1 MDRAP
6 FTPTEFAARRR
17 APPPLPA
24 AQAAALRRASELV
37 VELNAVVASVRAHL
51 NELEAARAAPAPAPP
66 AVPPTEDTA
75 LAPGEL
81 RAAFGAAR
89 DATPARARPRWAET
103 LLDDT

>member
-6 FTPTEFAARRR
+6 SI
-17 APPPLPA
+17 PP

-51 NELEAARAAPAPAPP
+51 AELEAARATPAAL
-66 AVPPTEDTA
+66 PPTEDTA

-89 DATPARARPRWAET
+89 DANAARSRPRWAAT

>member
-6 FTPTEFAARRR
+6 SI
-17 APPPLPA
+17 PP

-51 NELEAARAAPAPAPP
+51 NALEAAHVAPP
-66 AVPPTEDTA
+66 ALPPTEDTA

-89 DATPARARPRWAET
+89 DATPARSRPRWAET
-103 LLDDT
+103 LLDDA